1 MSSTPIREVI
11 QRHQSELLR
20 IAGVQG
26 IGAVQSRDATGVYIG
41 VYVTTKKRP
50 EGIPAEIE
58 GYRVEIIHTQGFQAS
73 GPD

>member
-1 MSSTPIREVI
+1 MSSTSIREVI
-11 QRHQSELLR
+11 HRHQSELLK

-26 IGAVQSRDATGVYIG
+26 VGAVRSRDATGVCIG

-50 EGIPAEIE
+50 EDIPAEIE

-73 GPD
+73 DPD